1 MIRHLNGKWIMR
13 RADNPN
19 EYFETTIPASVYDT
33 LIGAGRI
40 PDPYYGENQY
50 AAFEVSKA
58 DYIFEHVFFAD
69 EDIIGCEKIY
79 LRFRGIDTA
88 ADVFFN
94 GAPIGKT
101 ENMHRTYEFDIT
113 GKIKEGGNTVSVYIF
128 SPVEC
133 IRRMQEKEKLWG
145 VNSTTEGFP
154 HIRKAH
160 YMFGWDWGPSLPDMG
175 IWRGVELVG
184 VRGGR
189 IESVYVRQ
197 QHSRDGVTLTFETK
211 LSDISSKDLRM
222 DISLM
227 SPDGAEFLI
236 SDSCS
241 AARNGGVKDGSIKVE
256 PICNINR
263 PLLWNVRGYGKQD
276 LYMAKVMLFDGEE
289 PVDMQEFNIG
299 LRTVEICRNKD
310 KNGDGEEFCFV
321 VNGTKIFAMG
331 ANYIP
336 EDHILARRSPDR
348 TRELLKSCVSANYN
362 MIRVWG
368 GGFYPDD
375 YFYDTCDK
383 LGILVW
389 QDFAFACAVY
399 NADTDFCNNVK
410 QELIDNIVRLRNHA
424 SLGMWCG
431 NNEIESAILY
441 WGIPVTEGQKQGYTR
456 LFEKLIPSVIKH
468 YDPQTFY
475 WPSSPSSGGN
485 FDEPS
490 AENRGDSHYWDVW
503 HNLKPFNDFRK
514 YKFRFCSEYG
524 FESVPSMKTVR
535 SFADQSDLN
544 LMSPV
549 MEAHQKCDAGTEKL
563 MYYLAQMVHYPY
575 SFEDLSYATQLVQA
589 DAVRNCVEHL
599 RRNRGRCMGSLYWQV
614 NDSNPVISWSSID
627 YFGRWKALHY
637 YAKKFYAPVLCSI
650 DDSDKS
656 KLTVNISNETM
667 ADFVGKFRWRVRRND
682 CTIISEG
689 SENIVVHAL
698 SARDVFT
705 LAPQHTKLDGS
716 MLRDHYIEYSLIEN
730 NAVISN
736 GTCMLCPPKQFR
748 FLQPEIQT
756 HIDKIGDVYRL
767 SVTSK
772 NFAKGVL
779 LDFDEFDCIFGDNW
793 FDLHGQ
799 PYYMILNKSA
809 LPENFTEAELGDMLK
824 GKSYY
829 DIITSR

>member
-1 MIRHLNGKWIMR
+1 MIKNLNGKWTMR
-13 RADNPN
+13 RADNP
-19 EYFETTIPASVYDT
+19 EYFDTAIPASVYGI
-33 LIGAGRI
+33 LVRAGRI

-50 AAFEVSKA
+50 DAFAVSEM
-58 DYIFEHVFFAD
+58 DYIFEHIFSAEEELLNCD
-69 EDIIGCEKIY
+69 KIY
-79 LRFRGIDTA
+79 LRFRGIDTVS
-88 ADVFFN
+88 DIFLN

-101 ENMHRTYEFDIT
+101 ENMHRTYEFDVTQQIRA
-113 GKIKEGGNTVSVYIF
+113 GENTISVYIF
-128 SPVEC
+128 SPAAY

-197 QHSRDGVTLTFETK
+197 EHSRGNVKLTFDTK
-211 LSDISSKDLRM
+211 LADISSQNLHM

-236 SDSCS
+236 SEKCEEVK
-241 AARNGGVKDGSIKVE
+241 NGNIKDGSVKVS
-256 PICNINR
+256 PVCNLNC
-263 PLLWNVRGYGKQD
+263 PLLWNVRGYGKQN
-276 LYMAKVMLFDGEE
+276 LYMAKVMLFDGGE

-299 LRTVEICRNKD
+299 LRTVEVCRNKD
-310 KNGDGEEFCFV
+310 KDGSGEEFCFA

-336 EDHILARRSPDR
+336 EDQILSRRSPDR
-348 TRELLKSCVSANYN
+348 TRELLKSCASANYN

-410 QELIDNIVRLRNHA
+410 QELIDNIRRLRNHA

-431 NNEIESAILY
+431 NNEIESAIMY
-441 WGIPVTEGQKQGYTR
+441 WGIPVTEEQKQGYTR
-456 LFEKLIPSVIKH
+456 LFEKLIPSVVKH
-468 YDPQTFY
+468 YDPQRFY
-475 WPSSPSSGGN
+475 WPSSPSSGGG
-485 FDEPS
+485 FDDPS
-490 AENRGDSHYWDVW
+490 AENKGDSHYWDVW
-503 HNLKPFNDFRK
+503 HNLKPFNDFKK

-535 SFADQSDLN
+535 SFASENDLN

-549 MEAHQKCDAGTEKL
+549 MEAHQKCDAGSEKL
-563 MYYLAQMVHYPY
+563 MYYLAHMTHYPY
-575 SFEDLSYATQLVQA
+575 SFEDLSYATQIVQA
-589 DAVRNCVEHL
+589 DAVKNCVEHL

-656 KLTVNISNETM
+656 KLVVNISNETLN
-667 ADFVGKFRWRVRRND
+667 DFIGKFRWRVRKND

-689 SENIVVHAL
+689 AENIVVNAL
-698 SARDVFT
+698 SAINV
-705 LAPQHTKLDGS
+705 LELSPQLTKLNES
-716 MLRDHYIEYSLIEN
+716 MYKDHYIEYSLIEN

-736 GTCMLCPPKQFR
+736 GTYMFVMPKQFR
-748 FLQPEIQT
+748 FLPPEIT
-756 HIDKIGDVYRL
+756 ASVDKIGEMYRL

-772 NFAKGVL
+772 SFAKGVL

-809 LPENFTEAELGDMLK
+809 LPEGLSETELGEKLK
-824 GKSYY
+824 IRSYY
-829 DIITSR
+829 DMIQSR

>member
-1 MIRHLNGKWIMR
+1 MIKQLDGKWIMR

-19 EYFETTIPASVYDT
+19 EFFETALPASVYDT
-33 LIGAGRI
+33 LLKAGRI
-40 PDPYYGENQY
+40 PDPYFGENQY
-50 AAFEVSKA
+50 GAFGVSEAA
-58 DYIFEHVFFAD
+58 YIFEHIFTAD
-69 EDIIGCEKIY
+69 MDVLSCKKLYI
-79 LRFRGIDTA
+79 RFKGIDTVS
-88 ADVFFN
+88 DVFLN
-94 GAPIGKT
+94 GVPVGKT

-113 GKIKEGGNTVSVYIF
+113 SRIKAGENTVSVYIF
-128 SPVEC
+128 SPLEY

-175 IWRGVELVG
+175 IWRGAELVG

-197 QHSRDGVTLTFETK
+197 KHGRDSVSLAFDTK
-211 LSDISSKDLRM
+211 LSDISSNDLRM
-222 DISLM
+222 DITLT
-227 SPDGAEFLI
+227 SPDGAEFFACEPVK
-236 SDSCS
+236 S
-241 AARNGGVKDGSIKVE
+241 GGVKDGSVKVE
-256 PICNINR
+256 PVINIER
-263 PLLWNVRGYGKQD
+263 PLLWNVRGYGKQN
-276 LYMAKVMLFDGEE
+276 LYTAKVTLFDGEE
-289 PVDMQEFNIG
+289 PVDIREFNIG
-299 LRTVEICRNKD
+299 LRTVEVCRNKD
-310 KNGDGEEFCFV
+310 KDGDGEEFCFA

-336 EDHILARRSPDR
+336 EDQILARLSPER
-348 TRELLKSCVSANYN
+348 TETLLKSCAAANYN

-375 YFYDTCDK
+375 NFYDTCDR

-410 QELIDNIVRLRNHA
+410 QELIDNIIRLRNHA

-441 WGIPVTEGQKQGYTR
+441 WGIPVTESQKQGYIR
-456 LFEKLIPSVIKH
+456 LFEKLIPSVVKH

-475 WPSSPSSGGN
+475 WSSSPSSGGN

-524 FESVPSMKTVR
+524 FESVPEMKTVM
-535 SFADQSDLN
+535 SFASKDDLN

-549 MEAHQKCDAGTEKL
+549 MEAHQKCEGGSEKL
-563 MYYLAQMVHYPY
+563 MYYLAQMTHYPY

-589 DAVRNCVEHL
+589 DAVKNCVEHL

-650 DDSDKS
+650 DDSDK
-656 KLTVNISNETM
+656 LNLVVNISNETTN
-667 ADFVGKFRWRVRRND
+667 DFVGKLRWKVRRND
-682 CTIISEG
+682 CTVISEG
-689 SENIVVHAL
+689 AENVVVHAL
-698 SARDVFT
+698 SARDVLT
-705 LAPQHTKLDGS
+705 LDPQLTKLNES
-716 MLRDHYIEYSLIEN
+716 MFRDHYIEYSLIES
-730 NAVISN
+730 NAVISTD
-736 GTCMLCPPKQFR
+736 TCLLCPPKQFK
-748 FLQPEIQT
+748 FLPPEISAT
-756 HIDKIGDVYRL
+756 VDKIGGVYKL
-767 SVTSK
+767 TVTSK
-772 NFAKGVL
+772 NFAKGVR
-779 LDFDEFDCIFGDNW
+779 LDFEKFDCTFGDNW

-799 PYYMILNKSA
+799 PYNMILNKTAVSDD
-809 LPENFTEAELGDMLK
+809 LCEIDLEEMLK
-824 GKSYY
+824 IKSYY
-829 DIITSR
+829 DIIQGR